1 MIRVQK
7 QVWGGVALSA
17 ALALSGCAT
26 KGYVNETVGSSEAK
40 VGERVGGVETQ
51 VEEAQMKLRQHDQK
65 LADHDNQI
73 QASSK
78 TAQQA
83 LDRAVAAGKLAE
95 GKLLYETVLSD
106 DKVKFGF
113 NQAELSKEA
122 KAALDEFAAKL
133 KAENK
138 GVYLEIQGHT
148 DNIGGDAYNEALGLQ
163 RAQAVRYYL
172 NKTGGLPLHKMEA
185 ISYGE
190 SEPVADNKTR
200 DGRNKNRR
208 VVLVVLQ

>member
-1 MIRVQK
+1 MIRFQK
-7 QVWGGVALSA
+7 QGWAGLGLVA
-17 ALALSGCAT
+17 ALTMSGCAT

-65 LADHDNQI
+65 LTEHDTQI

-78 TAQQA
+78 TAQEA
-83 LDRAVAAGKLAE
+83 LERAVAAGKVAE

-113 NQAELSKEA
+113 NQSELSKEA

-133 KAENK
+133 KGENR
-138 GVYLEIQGHT
+138 GVYVEIQGHT
-148 DNIGGDAYNEALGLQ
+148 DSIGGDAYNESLGLE

-172 NKTGGLPLHKMEA
+172 NKTAGLPLHKMEA

-190 SEPVADNKTR
+190 SEPVTDNKSR
-200 DGRNKNRR
+200 DGRSKNRR

>member
-83 LDRAVAAGKLAE
+83 LERAVAAGKLAE

-113 NQAELSKEA
+113 DQAELSKEA

-190 SEPVADNKTR
+190 SEPVEDNKTR

>member
-7 QVWGGVALSA
+7 QVWGGVALAA

>member
-83 LDRAVAAGKLAE
+83 LERAVAAGKLAE

-190 SEPVADNKTR
+190 SEPVEDNKTR